1 MLNHAVRCVSAC
13 LIGAVDPDNGR
24 VRIPISRNLVLVA
37 AALALGALGSF
48 AAVIGSNVA
57 ALPLTEERIAT
68 LPAAQQSAWRKY
80 LERSMA
86 QMRADRAALD
96 AEMKK
101 AGLKTPIIPSGGSAA
116 RSIPL
121 DKPADWYASADA
133 RRIANIVV
141 SFQTPAGGWSKN
153 LNLADHVRALGEHWA
168 GNNASPVPSVA
179 DFDTSKDP
187 KWEYVG
193 TLDNDATTT
202 EIRFLAKVAAAGG
215 DQNEAKAWRA
225 SYLKGIDYI
234 LAAQYPNGGWPQIWP
249 LQGGYHDAVTYND
262 DAMTKALMVLF
273 DAANGTAEF
282 ETVPAALRSRAKA
295 AVAKGIDVVL
305 ATQIVAN
312 GRRTAWGQQYDM
324 LDLKPAGA
332 RNYEPPSLSSGETG
346 TILVFL
352 MKLPA
357 PSPAVVEAVRAGAAW
372 LKSVAVYG
380 KAFERGPN
388 GRTLTSAPGAGPIW
402 SRYYE
407 IGSNRPIFGD
417 RDKSIH
423 DDVNEISLERRN
435 GYSWYN
441 AGPKAALDRFAEWNP
456 SRR

>member
-1 MLNHAVRCVSAC
+1 MVRLSP
-13 LIGAVDPDNGR
+13 GAFGNKM
-24 VRIPISRNLVLVA
+24 VRSLMTRYLLFALSA
-37 AALALGALGSF
+37 AAAGSLCAF
-48 AAVIGSNVA
+48 AAVIGANVA
-57 ALPLTEERIAT
+57 ALPLTEERIAA
-68 LPAAQQSAWRKY
+68 LPAAQQPAWRKY
-80 LERSMA
+80 LAHSIA
-86 QMRADRAALD
+86 QMRTDRAALES
-96 AEMKK
+96 EMKK
-101 AGLKTPIIPSGGSAA
+101 AGLKAPVIPPSGSAA

-121 DKPADWYASADA
+121 DKPDDWYAGAEA

-153 LNLADHVRALGEHWA
+153 LNLADHPRAAGEHFA
-168 GNNASPVPSVA
+168 GNNSSPVPGVA
-179 DFDTSKDP
+179 DFDTSKDQ

-202 EIRFLAKVAAAGG
+202 EIRFLAKVAAVNSGG
-215 DQNEAKAWRA
+215 QEAKAWRA
-225 SYLKGIDYI
+225 SFLRGIEYI
-234 LAAQYPNGGWPQIWP
+234 LTAQYPNGGWPQIWP
-249 LQGGYHDAVTYND
+249 LQGGYHDAITFND

-282 ETVPAALRSRAKA
+282 ANVPMKLRTRARA
-295 AVAKGIDVVL
+295 AVAKGIEVIL
-305 ATQIVAN
+305 ATQIVTN
-312 GRRTAWGQQYDM
+312 GKRTAWGQQYDV
-324 LDLKPAGA
+324 LDLKPVGA

-346 TILVFL
+346 TVLLFL
-352 MKLPA
+352 MSLPA
-357 PSPAVVEAVRAGAAW
+357 PSPAVVEAVRSGAAW

-380 KAFERGPN
+380 KAFARGPN

-407 IGSNRPIFGD
+407 IGSNRAIFGD

-441 AGPKAALDRFAEWNP
+441 AGPKAALDRFAAWNA
-456 SRR
+456 SRP

>member
-1 MLNHAVRCVSAC
+1 M
-13 LIGAVDPDNGR
+13 
-24 VRIPISRNLVLVA
+24 RISISRSLFFCSGA
-37 AALALGALGSF
+37 AALMGVWAF
-48 AAVIGSNVA
+48 AAVIGTNVA
-57 ALPLTEERIAT
+57 ALPLTEERIAS
-68 LPAAQQSAWRKY
+68 LPAAQQPAWRKY
-80 LERSMA
+80 LERSAA

-96 AEMKK
+96 AEMTN
-101 AGLKTPIIPSGGSAA
+101 AGLKTPIIPPSESGAKST
-116 RSIPL
+116 PL
-121 DKPADWYASADA
+121 DKSADWYGSAEA
-133 RRIANIVV
+133 RRMANIVV

-168 GNNASPVPSVA
+168 GNNASPVPGVA
-179 DFDTSKDP
+179 DFDSSKDT

-215 DQNEAKAWRA
+215 DQKEAKRWRA
-225 SYLKGIDYI
+225 SLLKGIEYI
-234 LAAQYPNGGWPQIWP
+234 LEAQYPNGGWPQIWP
-249 LQGGYHDAVTYND
+249 LQGGYHDAITYND
-262 DAMTKALMVLF
+262 DAMTRALMVLF
-273 DAANGTAEF
+273 DAANGAGEFASVRAE
-282 ETVPAALRSRAKA
+282 LRSRARA
-295 AVAKGIDVVL
+295 AVAKGTDIIL

-312 GRRTAWGQQYDM
+312 GKRTAWGQQYDM
-324 LDLKPAGA
+324 LDLKPVGA

-346 TILVFL
+346 TILLFL
-352 MKLPA
+352 MSLPT
-357 PSPAVVEAVRAGAAW
+357 PRPALVDAVRAGAAW
-372 LKSVAVYG
+372 LESVKIYG

-441 AGPKAALDRFAEWNP
+441 AGPKTALDRFAGWNA
-456 SRR
+456 SRH

>member
-1 MLNHAVRCVSAC
+1 MKL
-13 LIGAVDPDNGR
+13 
-24 VRIPISRNLVLVA
+24 RIVFALSA
-37 AALALGALGSF
+37 AAVGSICAS
-48 AAVIGSNVA
+48 AAVIGANIA
-57 ALPLTEERIAT
+57 APPLTEERIAT
-68 LPAAQQSAWRKY
+68 LPAAQEPAWRKY
-80 LERSMA
+80 LAHSIS
-86 QMRADRAALD
+86 QMRADRAALQ

-101 AGLKTPIIPSGGSAA
+101 AGLEVPVVPPSGSAA
-116 RSIPL
+116 KSIPL
-121 DKPADWYASADA
+121 DKPADWYAGAEA
-133 RRIANIVV
+133 RRIAKIVA

-153 LNLADHVRALGEHWA
+153 LNLADHARATGEHFA
-168 GNNASPVPSVA
+168 GNNSSPVPGVA

-187 KWEYVG
+187 RWEYVG

-202 EIRFLAKVAAAGG
+202 EIRFLAKVAAANGS
-215 DQNEAKAWRA
+215 DKEAKTWRT
-225 SYLKGIDYI
+225 SFLRGIEYI

-249 LQGGYHDAVTYND
+249 LQGGYHDAITFND

-282 ETVPAALRSRAKA
+282 ASVPANLRTRAKA
-295 AVAKGIDVVL
+295 AVAKGIEVIL
-305 ATQIVAN
+305 ATQIVTN
-312 GRRTAWGQQYDM
+312 GKRTAWGQQYDM
-324 LDLKPAGA
+324 LDLKPVGA
-332 RNYEPPSLSSGETG
+332 RNYEPPSLSSGETA
-346 TILVFL
+346 TVLRFL
-352 MKLPA
+352 MELPA
-357 PSPAVVEAVRAGAAW
+357 PTPAEVEAVRAAAAW

-380 KAFERGPN
+380 KAFGRGPN

-441 AGPKAALDRFAEWNP
+441 AGPQAALERFAEWNASQP
-456 SRR
+456 